1 MSSLKQ
7 DYQKAFLSLL
17 ESGED
22 VDKTIKRVKVVMEKR
37 GHSGLLLS
45 VFKSTLRELDRTSV
59 AKTPRLTVA
68 REKDVRR
75 YADGHKEAEVIIDPH
90 LIGGYRFEQNNTM
103 IDQSYKTKLLNWYR
117 VAVKSN

>member
-22 VDKTIKRVKVVMEKR
+22 VGKTIKRVKVVMEKR

-45 VFKSTLRELDRTSV
+45 VLKSTLRELDRTSV

-68 REKDVRR
+68 REKDVKR
-75 YADGHKEAEVIIDPH
+75 YAAGHKEAEVIVDPH
-90 LIGGYRFEQNNTM
+90 LVGGYRFEKDNTM
-103 IDQSYKTKLLNWYR
+103 IDNSYKTKLLNWYR
-117 VAVKSN
+117 VAIKSN

>member
-7 DYQKAFLSLL
+7 DYQKASLSLL

-22 VDKTIKRVKVVMEKR
+22 VGKTVKHIKAVMDKR
-37 GHSGLLLS
+37 GHSRLLLG
-45 VFKSTLRELDRTSV
+45 VLRAALRELDRTSV

-75 YADGHKEAEVIIDPH
+75 YAAGHKEAEVIVNPH
-90 LIGGYRFEQNNTM
+90 LIGGYRFEKDNTM